1 MSSNATP
8 SFCRFGSLRFL
19 TIKSGKTKSA
29 RSVAALIQAVLK
41 KKASRLMQEPVVML
55 KSQYFS
61 MGWHT
66 QAKPNAASKLYMM
79 DTTMTVYTAAWK
91 PLEKEKRR

>member
-1 MSSNATP
+1 MSINATP
-8 SFCRFGSLRFL
+8 SFRRFGSLRSL
-19 TIKSGKTKSA
+19 TIKNGKTNSA

-66 QAKPNAASKLYMM
+66 HAKPNAASKLYMT
-79 DTTMTVYTAAWK
+79 DTTMTVYTVARK
-91 PLEKEKRR
+91 ILEKEKRR